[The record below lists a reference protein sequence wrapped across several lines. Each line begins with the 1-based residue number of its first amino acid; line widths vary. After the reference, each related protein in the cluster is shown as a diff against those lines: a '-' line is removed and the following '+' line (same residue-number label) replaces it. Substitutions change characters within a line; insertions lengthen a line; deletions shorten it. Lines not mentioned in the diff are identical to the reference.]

1 MTLLLLLGCPPKT
14 PAVVAPEPVV
24 EVFSE
29 PVSGRVENGRFADRR
44 HDLSVAVPD
53 GWRAELWPDTGP
65 LRVSIHH
72 EETGAWIE
80 VWAFEP
86 RLQQPAPRGSCTWD
100 FIDTGTYR
108 ELLRP
113 RMVASCTP
121 AEPSDP
127 RISAYL
133 FDRGAVTWQLEL
145 HVPPEEFSAGRRA
158 CEALLSSVQ
167 L

>member
-1 MTLLLLLGCPPKT
+1 MILLLLGCPPKT
-14 PAVVAPEPVV
+14 PAMVVSDVAAEV
-24 EVFSE
+24 ETV
-29 PVSGRVENGRFADRR
+29 PVSGRVEDGRFVDQR
-44 HDLSVAVPD
+44 HDLSVAIPE
-53 GWRAELWPDTGP
+53 GWRVELWPDTGP

-80 VWAFEP
+80 AWAFEQ
-86 RLQQPAPRGSCTWD
+86 RLQQPAPRGSCSWD
-100 FIDTGTYR
+100 FVDTGTYR

-121 AEPSDP
+121 DDPSEP
-127 RISAYL
+127 RVSAYL
-133 FDRGAVTWQLEL
+133 LDDGAVTWQLEL
-145 HVPPEEFSAGRRA
+145 HVPPEAFSAGRRA

>member
-1 MTLLLLLGCPPKT
+1 MIFLLLGCPPKT
-14 PAVVAPEPVV
+14 PAVVVSEPT
-24 EVFSE
+24 EE
-29 PVSGRVENGRFADRR
+29 AITAPVSGRVENGRFVDRR
-44 HDLSVAVPD
+44 HDLSVAIPE
-53 GWRAELWPDTGP
+53 GWHAELWPDAGP

-80 VWAFEP
+80 VWGFEQ
-86 RLQQPAPRGSCTWD
+86 RLQQPAPRGSCSWD

-108 ELLRP
+108 EVLRP
-113 RMVASCTP
+113 RLVASCTP
-121 AEPSDP
+121 EDPSEP

-133 FDRGAVTWQLEL
+133 FDRVAVTWQLEL

-158 CEALLSSVQ
+158 CEVLLSSVQ